1 MLQLAKSSKSKNGY
15 LNVVEPHTGQ
25 FYPKKKLDGE
35 SGSKKMKTFGTK
47 CGTAREAAIKLAEYL
62 YEPYPLPVAGPRAA
76 YGSKNM
82 EKYLIEKKERRVQ
95 VLQREARML
104 LGIDPDEPVPQFV
117 SDPADPHAPP
127 IVCVEAEEVEDL
139 WSSPVQMDGVEHVDT

>member
-1 MLQLAKSSKSKNGY
+1 MPRGGRHEADGWSPYKRPDGVVLQLAKSSKSKNGY

-62 YEPYPLPVAGPRAA
+62 FEPYPLPEAGPRAA

-82 EKYLIEKKERRVQ
+82 EKYLFDK
-95 VLQREARML
+95 L
-104 LGIDPDEPVPQFV
+104 P
-117 SDPADPHAPP
+117 
-127 IVCVEAEEVEDL
+127 
-139 WSSPVQMDGVEHVDT
+139 